1 MGLLVNCLAV
11 VFSTIIAIC
20 GVSYFVREKNAGGL
34 RYFLLIM
41 GFFGALW
48 SGGYGIMGFTETSES
63 AAVFRAIGL
72 VGVVG
77 FMMTEALMI
86 AYMVGLPKW
95 LYRSY
100 AAIFGIFAAVDLCF
114 FIPDYHEFVRID
126 GRMCYYSTNSIG
138 RVVHSAFL
146 AFITVTMLGIA
157 IIWVHK
163 DKPTRQAYYV
173 KAAILSNFAILFSI
187 IPDTILPMLGKPSF
201 PSSAYGMFLTYM
213 ITWFWATRFNAFS
226 ITVGN
231 LSQYIYESANTA
243 ILIFDEHLRLFLV
256 NKYGRELLGIKKI
269 ENQKLSELFQST
281 EEETERLLDVILQ
294 DNKGVKELISTHGE
308 ISCSLNFSV
317 ARDFH
322 DDPYCIVCFVY
333 DLTKEKNMLQELVR
347 ANEAKSQ
354 FLANMSHEIRTPI
367 NGILGMDNMLL
378 KECKDEGLREYA
390 KNIQSAGQSLLS
402 IINDILD
409 ISKIESGKLEIL
421 PIKYELFSILN
432 DCYNLTKAK
441 LEEKPL
447 EFVIQ
452 VNENLPS
459 CLYGDEVRIRQ
470 IINNFLSNAVK
481 YTKQGKVT
489 FCLDYEQ
496 KSSEQI
502 LLIISVSDTGI
513 GIKEE
518 DLGKLF
524 TSFTRI
530 EEKRNRNI
538 EGTGL
543 GLNLTKNLVDL
554 MGGEVLVESTYGKG
568 SCFTAKIPQKVVD
581 ATPMGDFGKRYQQY
595 LRSSDSD
602 SLTFSAPDAKILVV
616 DDVDMNLKVVKGLL
630 KETKIQID
638 TAVSGR
644 ECLECAEKKRYDVIF
659 LDHMMPE
666 MDGIETLQNMKLL
679 TDNPNRE
686 VPVIM
691 LTANAIVGA
700 KEEYM
705 QAGFTDYL
713 TKPIQETELL
723 EMLLKYLPKELVCEE
738 REITGSKDT
747 MQTELTE
754 HSEGAG
760 TEVHTEEA
768 GTAENMEETGSL
780 GHAEEAGTAEN
791 CDIVDASG
799 TARNDDMTQM
809 GMMQRLES
817 LEGLDVKTGLSYC
830 MNEEDFYVEMLGEY
844 LKSDKVSKLEQF
856 FVTEDWDN
864 YRTIVHALK
873 STSLTIGAVHLSEE
887 AKALEMAAKDKDA
900 SFIRANHKT
909 VLDEY
914 IELMTGIR
922 EILKTD
928 K

>member
-1 MGLLVNCLAV
+1 MGLVVNCLAV

-20 GVSYFVREKNAGGL
+20 GISYFIREKNAGSL
-34 RYFLLIM
+34 RYFILIM

-48 SGGYGIMGFTETSES
+48 SGGYGIMGFAESSED

-72 VGVVG
+72 IGIAG
-77 FMMTEALMI
+77 FMMAEALMV
-86 AYMVGLPKW
+86 AYMSELPKR
-95 LYRSY
+95 LFRIY
-100 AAIFGIFAAVDLCF
+100 ASVFGIFAAMDLLF
-114 FIPDYHEFVRID
+114 FIPDYHEFVRIN

-138 RVVHSAFL
+138 RAVHNAFL
-146 AFITVTMLGIA
+146 AFIAVTMIFIA
-157 IIWVHK
+157 IVWVHK
-163 DKPTRQAYYV
+163 EKPTRQVYYV
-173 KAAILSNFAILFSI
+173 RAAILSNLTILVSI
-187 IPDTILPMLGKPSF
+187 IPDTILPLLGKPSF

-243 ILIFDEHLRLFLV
+243 ILILDEHFRLFLV
-256 NKYGRELLGIKKI
+256 NKYGRELLGIHKI
-269 ENQKLSELFQST
+269 ENQKLSELFQSS
-281 EEETERLLDVILQ
+281 EEEADRLLAGVLR
-294 DNKGVKELISTHGE
+294 DNKGVAELVSVHGE
-308 ISCSLNFSV
+308 VSCSLNFSV

-322 DDPYCIVCFVY
+322 EDPYCIVCFVY
-333 DLTKEKNMLQELVR
+333 DLTKEKNMLEQLVR

-367 NGILGMDNMLL
+367 NGILGMDSMLL
-378 KECKDEGLREYA
+378 KECKDEVLREYA

-441 LEEKPL
+441 LQEKPL
-447 EFVIQ
+447 EFEIR

-459 CLYGDEVRIRQ
+459 WLYGDEVRIRQ

-496 KSSEQI
+496 KSDEQI
-502 LLIISVSDTGI
+502 QLVISVADTGI
-513 GIKEE
+513 GIREE

-543 GLNLTKNLVDL
+543 GLSLTKNLVDL
-554 MGGEVLVESTYGKG
+554 MGGEVIVESTYGRG
-568 SCFTAKIPQKVVD
+568 SCFTARIPQKIVD
-581 ATPMGDFGKRYQQY
+581 ATPMGDFSRRYQQY
-595 LRSSDSD
+595 LSSSDDDTLS
-602 SLTFSAPDAKILVV
+602 FSAPEAKILVV
-616 DDVDMNLKVVKGLL
+616 DDVEMNLKVVKGLL
-630 KETKIQID
+630 KETQIQID
-638 TAVSGR
+638 TAASGR
-644 ECLECAEKKRYDVIF
+644 QCLERVKTTRYDVIF

-679 TDNPNRE
+679 KDNLNRE

-700 KEEYM
+700 KEEYI

-723 EMLLKYLPKELVCEE
+723 AMLVKYLPEE
-738 REITGSKDT
+738 HMEVP
-747 MQTELTE
+747 
-754 HSEGAG
+754 G
-760 TEVHTEEA
+760 TEEHMEVPETEEHMEVP
-768 GTAENMEETGSL
+768 GTEEPGM
-780 GHAEEAGTAEN
+780 A
-791 CDIVDASG
+791 VDTRKSEMS
-799 TARNDDMTQM
+799 R
-809 GMMQRLES
+809 MQQLEK
-817 LEGLDVKTGLSYC
+817 LEGIDIRTGLLYC
-830 MNEEDFYVEMLGEY
+830 MNDEDFYVEMLGEY
-844 LKSDKVSKLEQF
+844 LESDLMLDLEQVF
-856 FVTEDWDN
+856 SDEDWGD
-864 YRTIVHALK
+864 YRTLVHALK
-873 STSLTIGAVHLSEE
+873 STSLTIGAVHLSGQ
-887 AKALEMAAKDKDA
+887 AKELETAAKNGDA
-900 SFIRANHKT
+900 DYIRSHHKA
-909 VLDEY
+909 VLEEY
-914 IELMTGIR
+914 SELIGGIR
-922 EILKTD
+922 EILD
-928 K
+928 LFLC